1 MVSPFIELT
10 IGDMFIDAPGL
21 LGSVTVTVE
30 EATTWEI
37 EEGLQF
43 PHFISVACTFTYIG
57 KHIPV
62 TTGKHYD
69 LPWLKKGDN
78 YDGAQPVGATS
89 VAEGPY
95 LREDKKMWMNRP
107 AGLIPEF

>member
-1 MVSPFIELT
+1 
-10 IGDMFIDAPGL
+10 
-21 LGSVTVTVE
+21 
-30 EATTWEI
+30 
-37 EEGLQF
+37 
-43 PHFISVACTFTYIG
+43 
-57 KHIPV
+57 
-62 TTGKHYD
+62 
-69 LPWLKKGDN
+69 LKKGDN